1 MGDGQSVGLGPSVAP
16 MIAHLADMDLQ
27 QITFAAMV
35 MVVVVQIVRLV
46 RAAR

>member
-1 MGDGQSVGLGPSVAP
+1 

-27 QITFAAMV
+27 QFAFAAMV
-35 MVVVVQIVRLV
+35 MVVVVQIVRVV